1 MWGEIEYTRPIPHPA
16 FYFFWMFLMPTYEYH
31 CQDCGHPFEEL
42 FLSLKRIP
50 EQIPCPACGSANTRR
65 LISAPA
71 VRLARAASAEP
82 APASSAAGSRL
93 QGPVFGRKE
102 LEQLPK

>member
-1 MWGEIEYTRPIPHPA
+1 
-16 FYFFWMFLMPTYEYH
+16 MPTYEYR
-31 CQDCGHPFEEL
+31 CNDCDRFFEEL
-42 FLSLKRIP
+42 FLSLNRLP
-50 EQIPCPACGSANTRR
+50 EQIRCPACGSANTRR

-71 VRLARAASAEP
+71 VRLSGATPAEP
-82 APASSAAGSRL
+82 ASASSSEGRL